1 MAMLHDLLR
10 ERPLILA
17 SASPQRQRL
26 LHLLQLDFKID
37 PADIEEHMPDGGKP
51 AAIAMDLAAEKAAVT
66 GRRHDHGLIVGADTI
81 VVIDDDMLG
90 KPEDAADAA
99 RMLQRLSGRTHEVF
113 TGFALLA
120 QPENKVITAFE
131 RTEVT
136 FKALDEEEIA
146 TYIAT
151 KSPLNKAG
159 AYGIQD
165 TSAYFVTR
173 ITGCFYNVV
182 GFPLSRFYQTC
193 RTFLAEM
200 DQYR

>member
-1 MAMLHDLLR
+1 MAKLQDLLR

-26 LHLLQLDFKID
+26 LRLLQLEFKID
-37 PADIEEHMPDGGKP
+37 PADVNEHMPDGGEP
-51 AAIAMDLAAEKAAVT
+51 AAIAMELAAEKAAVT
-66 GRRHDHGLIVGADTI
+66 GRRHDHGLVVGADTI
-81 VVIDDDMLG
+81 VVIDGDMLG

-99 RMLQRLSGRTHEVF
+99 RMLRQLSGRTHEVY
-113 TGFALLA
+113 TGFTLLA
-120 QPENKVITAFE
+120 LPEQKALTAFE

-136 FKALDEEEIA
+136 FKALEDKEIA
-146 TYIAT
+146 DYIAT

-182 GFPLSRFYQTC
+182 GFPLSRFYQSC

-200 DQYR
+200 DQNR